1 MRSQKNTSKQ
11 FSVARALL
19 FKNKF
24 KQHTSNKLAKEK
36 EICGKKARNNLN
48 TLACKSNNWTA
59 GSFAASS
66 SLFMSKN
73 EVNY

>member
-1 MRSQKNTSKQ
+1 MKSQKNTCKQ

-19 FKNKF
+19 FKNNILVIN
-24 KQHTSNKLAKEK
+24 TLAKEK
-36 EICGKKARNNLN
+36 EIRGKKGRNNFN
-48 TLACKSNNWTA
+48 TLACKSNNWIA

-66 SLFMSKN
+66 SLFMSKS